1 MPKETFSHTALTR
14 AARTEVWKALDRP
27 ETWEGIGGVDKVIA
41 PVIDNDDRLRG
52 FSFETAVGGK
62 IYLGKATPKAREES
76 RLMAWTIENS
86 EVRGV
91 TTVQIS
97 DDGPGTRVQV
107 TLEVESV
114 GMLASMFFPVIANA
128 IGSGLPQTVDAFAA
142 GFDPGPRAS
151 T

>member
-14 AARTEVWKALDRP
+14 AARTEVWKALDKP

-41 PVIDNDDRLRG
+41 PVIDKDGRLRG
-52 FSFETAVGGK
+52 FSFETAVAGK
-62 IYLGKATPKAREES
+62 IYLGKATSKARQES
-76 RLMAWTIENS
+76 RLMAWNIENS

-91 TTVQIS
+91 TTVQLS

-114 GMLASMFFPVIANA
+114 GMFASMFFPVIANA
-128 IGSGLPQTVDAFAA
+128 IGSGLQESVDAFAA
-142 GFDPGPRAS
+142 GFD
-151 T
+151 

>member
-14 AARTEVWKALDRP
+14 AARTEVWKALDKP

-41 PVIDNDDRLRG
+41 PVIDKDGRLRG
-52 FSFETAVGGK
+52 FSFETAVAGK
-62 IYLGKATPKAREES
+62 IYLGKATSKARQES
-76 RLMAWTIENS
+76 RLMAWNIENS

-91 TTVQIS
+91 TTVQLS

-114 GMLASMFFPVIANA
+114 GMFASMFFPVIANES
-128 IGSGLPQTVDAFAA
+128 GSGLPESVDAFAA
-142 GFDPGPRAS
+142 GFD
-151 T
+151 

>member
-14 AARTEVWKALDRP
+14 AARTEVWKALDKP

-76 RLMAWTIENS
+76 RLMAWNIEIS

-91 TTVQIS
+91 TTVQLS

-114 GMLASMFFPVIANA
+114 GMFASMFFPVIANA

-142 GFDPGPRAS
+142 GFD
-151 T
+151 